1 MRMWE
6 IRESHDKHRGNDY
19 YDGYGRSGYG
29 RSGMG
34 HVSGDREL
42 KDAYECGYEEGYE
55 DAMRELEGKST
66 HGRTRRY

>member
-6 IRESHDKHRGNDY
+6 IRESHDKHKGNDY
-19 YDGYGRSGYG
+19 YDRYG

-34 HVSGDREL
+34 HISGDREL